1 MNEMLHADR
10 FSHVSRFQATR
21 SLDFHVEEKPMTA
34 RFTLLKDQIV
44 IDRLTGLM
52 WQREGSSDRLMWPEG
67 FAYIEQLNRTGWGG
81 FDDWR
86 YPTQEELA
94 SLLTTEENPSTGLY
108 IDPIFGEQR
117 CVWSS
122 TEAGHHKSVY
132 ADFYYGDL
140 YVVEQKY
147 ANHFVRAVRG
157 NRV

>member
-1 MNEMLHADR
+1 MSDMLHADC
-10 FSHVSRFQATR
+10 FSHVSPIQARR
-21 SLDFHVEEKPMTA
+21 SFGFHGEEEPMTA
-34 RFTLLKDQIV
+34 RFTLLKDVIV
-44 IDRLTGLM
+44 MDRHTGLM
-52 WQREGSSDRLMWPEG
+52 WQREASPDRLMWPDG
-67 FAYIEQLNRTGWGG
+67 FAYIEQLNRSGWGG

-94 SLLTTEENPSTGLY
+94 TLLMAEENLSTGLY
-108 IDPIFGEQR
+108 IDPIFGQQR

-157 NRV
+157 QRE